1 MDLAD
6 AVLKTPNYLLEKAI
20 DSRRGRDESS
30 QEARERVTSEVS
42 RLFNVFSIANE
53 SHTEDV
59 RSEKV
64 ATLTEK
70 PQQIFNGLLKKSL
83 RLDEGKVAQQLRL
96 SVALVDSE
104 VVRTHSLV
112 VDESEEG
119 RQDILLNAIVHRNM
133 EQKFTEK
140 VQNSMTGYEEQW
152 KADFGI
158 QKCGSLMRIGKEVLG
173 DSFVMPEGASQVA
186 INQITP
192 TIEANMA
199 QYEPQWRA
207 NFGISKYESLAKSL
221 QEKIGEQMPIESADA
236 VIAQIGPTIEAE
248 MKQFED
254 QWKKEFGTRKAK
266 TLDKLAKVAFEN
278 NDQVLEKVSSTL
290 SKFQTQTV
298 AS

>member
-207 NFGISKYESLAKSL
+207 DFGISKHSSLEAKL
-221 QEKIGEQMPIESADA
+221 KII
-236 VIAQIGPTIEAE
+236 V
-248 MKQFED
+248 
-254 QWKKEFGTRKAK
+254 
-266 TLDKLAKVAFEN
+266 
-278 NDQVLEKVSSTL
+278 
-290 SKFQTQTV
+290 
-298 AS
+298 